1 MALQYINITS
11 GTETYKS
18 TYNKINNNLS
28 EQFVSGSYSNEL
40 LNLYRFDGSIY
51 TISGFTGSF
60 SGITSNDIIT
70 ALGYT
75 PYDSTNPNLYISSIT
90 SSNIIDALGYVPLS
104 SVTNN
109 SISYSGLTVTGDVS
123 GSTLT
128 NNLILTLLETT
139 IGNTYNNIT
148 YNNKGLVISGENV
161 NYIQSSF
168 TESNYYKLDNPN
180 QYINFSSGDTKYYL
194 NTNPSNYISSI
205 TFNNVTTAL
214 GYVPYNSNNI
224 SGFTTS
230 SFTENRYYKL
240 TNPSNYI
247 SSITFNNV
255 TNALGYVPLS
265 SVTNNTISYSG
276 LTVTGDATG
285 STLNNLIN
293 LNLQSVT
300 IGSTVGSSTL
310 IPVIQYDNKGRIL
323 SAYTVTVVSSNS
335 SGITSINN
343 NTNTIQTLITGNTGD
358 NFNINSVGGV
368 HTFNLPNSS
377 SSNRGLLT
385 PTDWSNFNSKNS
397 YSGLTVSGDMTGSTN
412 NNQLILTLPNIV
424 VGNLFNNITYNSKG
438 LVVSGN
444 NINYITSSFTESTY
458 YKLTNPNNYISSI
471 TSSNITT
478 GLGYTPYNSNNP
490 SGFTTSSFTESNY
503 YKLSN
508 PNNYISSITSA
519 NITTALGY
527 VPLSSSTSSGRIN
540 IIDFG
545 VNGDGTD
552 ESVNM
557 QTAINSGLPLYIPS
571 NMVIRANGLICTTD
585 LDVEGY
591 GTILNKYSSVTL
603 TWRPSWGV
611 QTNVNGVITS
621 TTRVVGG
628 GFVSKIPVVNTSGF
642 TINRVCQIRSQD
654 IYSFAGATS
663 ARKAELF
670 RILDIENG
678 FIWVH
683 GLIEDDYPT
692 NPIIQE
698 LPTNKCYINGLTFSA
713 DGDIYNIPTSPEE
726 AAVIIQGSVD
736 AFINI
741 KVDTCWT
748 RGLFMLSDFN
758 SMIRVVARNIRDYT
772 NNNQYGYGVSLAGS
786 SHGANVYVD
795 AEKCRHAITSNIY
808 TDFGPAWNGTARK
821 ATVSG
826 VARRMLSA
834 AWDTHPG
841 AMNWTFRNIISIDG
855 EYDRDTVGAG
865 RRQGFQDRG
874 FQTIV
879 DGLQIIGQTD
889 GIYYDNIDY
898 GKQNISTYR
907 NVTIKYKDQINSID
921 GVAININGEDPNSP
935 KIIIENWNTDR
946 VRETLRTVSGVSIVM
961 RNCYFG
967 ETVSMDLNSNDVTL
981 ENITRQNSNIIGS
994 DVMDNISFDNN
1005 ALIRADS
1012 IRHFGDTKNGGA
1024 IFRGYGTL
1032 SGTTNLYLG
1041 SLTNW
1046 YTETSALYYNPNNM
1060 IINIT
1065 DTQVPLPQKYIQIPE
1080 NTTQS
1085 EITSGMVFM
1094 QNGIPKGRFLSETMN
1109 SVMYRASSLVPSATP
1124 KFSGQIWGKTGSSN
1138 DIWIAMNANSVS
1150 DWKKIQLVAGGTT
1163 SNRPTSGET
1172 YEMYF
1177 DTTLGKPIW
1186 RDGTNTLWV
1195 EPSTKLNNQTG
1206 ITQTLV
1212 TGNTGNDFNII
1223 SSGNTHTFNIPSS
1236 SGTNRGLLTSIDWN
1250 TFNNKVSYSGLTV
1263 SGDVTGS
1270 TLTNQLTLTLQN
1282 IITPAIVGS
1291 GSQIPVIQYDNKG
1304 RIISSYTVTIVGGSS
1319 GITSINNQTNSI
1331 QDLVTGNTGTD
1342 FNINSVGG
1350 VHTFNLPT
1358 AFSSTTRGLLSG
1370 IDWSN
1375 FNNKQNNLGYTPL
1388 SSITLTGDINGSGLN
1403 SVVTTLA
1410 SITTGA
1416 TVGSSTQIPII
1427 IFDNKG
1433 RITSATTVTVNASGG
1448 ELISGLVNMNFGNEE
1463 DYAYSSIT
1471 NVSITN
1477 SGLKSISFIPIE
1489 NSTTSFD
1496 DFKLNGVSFMLGNI
1510 VDNTSFEIIGTAI
1523 NNASGIYTVKYLIN
1537 I

>member
-1 MALQYINITS
+1 MSQLNIIPLNQVGFTFNSAFTYTNNTTNNIIINGYLS
-11 GTETYKS
+11 GDT
-18 TYNKINNNLS
+18 LS
-28 EQFVSGSYSNEL
+28 
-40 LNLYRFDGSIY
+40 LYRFDGSIINI
-51 TISGFTGSF
+51 TGFTGSF

-70 ALGYT
+70 ALGY
-75 PYDSTNPNLYISSIT
+75 I
-90 SSNIIDALGYVPLS
+90 PLS
-104 SVTNN
+104 SSTNN
-109 SISYSGLTVTGDVS
+109 SISYSGLTVTGDIT
-123 GSTLT
+123 GSTLN
-128 NNLILTLLETT
+128 NNLILNLLETT
-139 IGNTYNNIT
+139 IGNTFNNIT
-148 YNNKGLVISGENV
+148 YNNKGLVVSGQNI
-161 NYIQSSF
+161 NYIESSF
-168 TESNYYKLDNPN
+168 TESN
-180 QYINFSSGDTKYYL
+180 
-194 NTNPSNYISSI
+194 
-205 TFNNVTTAL
+205 
-214 GYVPYNSNNI
+214 
-224 SGFTTS
+224 
-230 SFTENRYYKL
+230 
-240 TNPSNYI
+240 
-247 SSITFNNV
+247 
-255 TNALGYVPLS
+255 
-265 SVTNNTISYSG
+265 
-276 LTVTGDATG
+276 
-285 STLNNLIN
+285 
-293 LNLQSVT
+293 
-300 IGSTVGSSTL
+300 
-310 IPVIQYDNKGRIL
+310 
-323 SAYTVTVVSSNS
+323 
-335 SGITSINN
+335 
-343 NTNTIQTLITGNTGD
+343 
-358 NFNINSVGGV
+358 
-368 HTFNLPNSS
+368 
-377 SSNRGLLT
+377 
-385 PTDWSNFNSKNS
+385 
-397 YSGLTVSGDMTGSTN
+397 
-412 NNQLILTLPNIV
+412 
-424 VGNLFNNITYNSKG
+424 
-438 LVVSGN
+438 
-444 NINYITSSFTESTY
+444 Y

-471 TSSNITT
+471 TSNNVVNA
-478 GLGYTPYNSNNP
+478 LGYSPYNSNNP
-490 SGFTTSSFTESNY
+490 SGFTTTIFTENNYYKSTNPNQYISSSFTESKY
-503 YKLSN
+503 YLKTN
-508 PNNYISSITSA
+508 PNNYISSITSS
-519 NITTALGY
+519 NVINALGY
-527 VPLSSSTSSGRIN
+527 IPLSSSTSGGRIN

-545 VNGDGTD
+545 VKGDGTD
-552 ESVNM
+552 ETINM
-557 QTAINSGLPLYIPS
+557 QIAINSGLPLYIPS

-758 SMIRVVARNIRDYT
+758 SIIRVVARNIRDYT

-921 GVAININGEDPNSP
+921 GVAININGEDQNSP

-946 VRETLRTVSGVSIVM
+946 VRETIRTVSGVSIVM

-994 DVMDNISFDNN
+994 DVMDNIAFGNN
-1005 ALIRADS
+1005 AIIRADS

-1124 KFSGQIWGKTGSSN
+1124 KFSGQIWGKTGTSN
-1138 DIWIAMNANSVS
+1138 DIWVAMNANSVS

-1163 SNRPTSGET
+1163 NNRPISGET

-1177 DTTLGKPIW
+1177 DNTLNKPIW
-1186 RDGTNTLWV
+1186 RNATNTSWV

-1206 ITQTLV
+1206 TTQTLV
-1212 TGNTGNDFNII
+1212 TGNTGNDFNIV
-1223 SSGNTHTFNIPSS
+1223 SS
-1236 SGTNRGLLTSIDWN
+1236 
-1250 TFNNKVSYSGLTV
+1250 
-1263 SGDVTGS
+1263 
-1270 TLTNQLTLTLQN
+1270 
-1282 IITPAIVGS
+1282 
-1291 GSQIPVIQYDNKG
+1291 DN
-1304 RIISSYTVTIVGGSS
+1304 
-1319 GITSINNQTNSI
+1319 
-1331 QDLVTGNTGTD
+1331 
-1342 FNINSVGG
+1342 
-1350 VHTFNLPT
+1350 VHIFNLPT
-1358 AFSSTTRGLLSG
+1358 ASSSTTRGLITST
-1370 IDWSN
+1370 DWLT

-1388 SSITLTGDINGSGLN
+1388 SALTVTGDITGNTLNNNLILTLPNTTIGNSFNNITYNNKGLVISGENINYITSSFTESNYYKLTNPNEYINFSSGDTKYYLKTNPNNYISSITYDNVVNVLSSTTSPTILPISGGTIAIINDVLFPIMCSAPSSTYMSSTTYYLGSCAFTGVITTTANQRIMQIPFNATLVGASIGIRSGTPGSSQPSTINLRINNTTDVLISNNVLFNASNTNQYTNSLN
-1403 SVVTTLA
+1403 TNMSEGDTYEIK
-1410 SITTGA
+1410 ITTGA
-1416 TVGSSTQIPII
+1416 FTTIPLTTFLTVI
-1427 IFDNKG
+1427 
-1433 RITSATTVTVNASGG
+1433 
-1448 ELISGLVNMNFGNEE
+1448 L
-1463 DYAYSSIT
+1463 Y
-1471 NVSITN
+1471 
-1477 SGLKSISFIPIE
+1477 
-1489 NSTTSFD
+1489 
-1496 DFKLNGVSFMLGNI
+1496 FKRR
-1510 VDNTSFEIIGTAI
+1510 
-1523 NNASGIYTVKYLIN
+1523 
-1537 I
+1537 